1 MKGIEVTAL
10 PRVRAFHGLAAFFYT
25 ELWVQLHE
33 RLAMM
38 TAVIVQGV
46 ILVFVWILNPS
57 LLGVALLG
65 AILFS
70 SFGIGQRVQNEAAYI
85 RIDHKLNN
93 LYLAS
98 PLTPEAYFLGMSIG
112 ILVAYLPP
120 IAVLVVL
127 ALIVIHFSWL
137 TAALLAATS
146 LTLVIF
152 ASSTG
157 YFFSTLFRDNRAIWP
172 YASLFYNLFGVLP
185 PVFYPLALFP
195 AALHPVALLIP
206 PSAAAAIL
214 QWSIGVTSLTSSQ
227 MALAAGGLAVETTAV
242 FLFAI
247 YWARRTAQER

>member
-1 MKGIEVTAL
+1 LVAY
-10 PRVRAFHGLAAFFYT
+10 PRIRPFRGLGAFLYT

-33 RLAMM
+33 RLAMA

-70 SFGIGQRVQNEAAYI
+70 AFGIGQRVQNEAAYI

-98 PLTPEAYFLGMSIG
+98 PLAPEAYFLGMSIG
-112 ILVAYLPP
+112 ILIAYLPP

-127 ALIVIHFSWL
+127 ALLVIHFSWL
-137 TAALLAATS
+137 TAALLAATAFA
-146 LTLVIF
+146 LVIF

-195 AALHPVALLIP
+195 VALRSVALLIP

-214 QWSIGVTSLTSSQ
+214 QWSIGVTRLTPNE
-227 MALAAGGLAVETTAV
+227 MALAAGGLAVETAV
-242 FLFAI
+242 LFLFAV
-247 YWARRTAQER
+247 YWARRTARER

>member
-1 MKGIEVTAL
+1 MAGYA
-10 PRVRAFHGLAAFFYT
+10 RARPFHGIAAFFYT

-33 RLAMM
+33 GLAMA

-70 SFGIGQRVQNEAAYI
+70 AFGVGQRVLNEAAYI
-85 RIDHKLNN
+85 RIDHKLND

-98 PLTPEAYFLGMSIG
+98 PLTPEAYFLGMSVG

-120 IAVLVVL
+120 IVILVVL
-127 ALIVIHFSWL
+127 ALFVVPFSGL
-137 TAALLAATS
+137 TAALLALTV
-146 LTLVIF
+146 LTLVVF

-195 AALHPVALLIP
+195 ALLRPVALLIP

-214 QWSIGVTSLTSSQ
+214 QWSIGVTSLSGNEL
-227 MALAAGGLAVETTAV
+227 ALAVGGLGIETGLV

-247 YWARRTAQER
+247 YWARRTARER

>member
-1 MKGIEVTAL
+1 MDAH
-10 PRVRAFHGLAAFFYT
+10 PRVRPFHGLGAFFYT

-33 RLAMM
+33 RLAMA

-70 SFGIGQRVQNEAAYI
+70 AFGIGQRVQNEAAYI

-127 ALIVIHFSWL
+127 SLIVIHFTWL
-137 TAALLAATS
+137 TAGLLAVTA

-152 ASSTG
+152 SSSTG

-195 AALHPVALLIP
+195 LVLRPVALLIP
-206 PSAAAAIL
+206 PSAAAALL
-214 QWSIGVTSLTSSQ
+214 QWSIGVTALSGNELV
-227 MALAAGGLAVETTAV
+227 LAAGGLAIETALV

-247 YWARRTAQER
+247 YWARRTAREN